1 MHHRDEEL
9 RQAVALFRYGLIAD
23 VLRLPPGS
31 REIRR
36 TLNEKSQRTYTIP
49 GTRRTRVAVETM
61 RDWLSLYRNGGFEA
75 LYPKTRTDRGRP
87 RRMPPE
93 VAELLVSLKSERP
106 ALSVKALIEAARERG
121 ADHPLAPSTVH
132 RLLSRE
138 GLLDKRPGEPVATD
152 RRRFAFRYAGELWM
166 SDVMHGP
173 KVSDGRRRRKTFLI
187 AFIDDATRVI
197 PFAAFAHSENTT
209 TFLPVFKHAIA
220 RRGLPARL
228 YADNGANFRSQ
239 QLALVCA
246 KLGIALIHARP
257 YQPAG
262 KGKIER
268 FFRTLRAA
276 WLAHLGA
283 EATESL
289 DTLNRTLWAW
299 VEGEYHQSPHRGLD
313 GRTPL
318 DQWALAGAN
327 VRYPDPTT
335 DLDDL
340 FLFEVKRRVMKD
352 RTGEPARPG
361 VRGRRRPGR
370 PNRHLAL
377 RPRRTAFAPHRGRPR
392 RQAGGARH
400 PSGRLRQHRRQ
411 ARPTLPATA
420 LRHPAARTLPLAA
433 CDAKPQGDEVMYLRH
448 FALTRLPFETP
459 AHTDEL
465 FESNARREAETR
477 LQHLVELKGI
487 GLLTGEVGSGKTT
500 VCRNVAAALH
510 PGLHRVG
517 YVSLTTGNVLDMYKA
532 IGWEL
537 GLPTERSR
545 ATAYRAIR
553 EEITRL
559 LGEAKQLPVLVIDEA
574 QHLRNDVL
582 EDLRLLTNFA
592 MDSENRLCLLLV
604 GLTELRRR
612 LAMACHE
619 SLAQRLVVRHHLA
632 GLDREELDHYLA
644 HRLRLAGC
652 EHPLFEP
659 PAVEALA
666 QSARGLPRLI
676 NRIAHYA
683 LTAAAVQGARTV
695 TAEHLEHAV
704 AELRL

>member
-1 MHHRDEEL
+1 MHHPDDEL

-36 TLNEKSQRTYTIP
+36 TLNDKAQRTYTIP

-93 VAELLVSLKSERP
+93 VAELLVSLKSEQP

-173 KVSDGRRRRKTFLI
+173 KVRDGRRRRKTFLI

-197 PFAAFAHSENTT
+197 PFAAFAHAENTT
-209 TFLPVFKHAIA
+209 AFLPMFKQAIA

-228 YADNGANFRSQ
+228 YVDNGANFRSR

-276 WLAHLGA
+276 WLAHLGT

-289 DTLNRTLWAW
+289 DTLNRTVWAW

-352 RTGEPARPG
+352 RTVSLHGRVYEADAVLVGQTVTLRYDPDAPPSRPLEVVHDGNRAGLATRLDAYANTTVKRDRPSSQLQCDTPPREPS
-361 VRGRRRPGR
+361 
-370 PNRHLAL
+370 
-377 RPRRTAFAPHRGRPR
+377 
-392 RQAGGARH
+392 
-400 PSGRLRQHRRQ
+400 PS
-411 ARPTLPATA
+411 
-420 LRHPAARTLPLAA
+420 PLAMRNL
-433 CDAKPQGDEVMYLRH
+433 K
-448 FALTRLPFETP
+448 ET
-459 AHTDEL
+459 
-465 FESNARREAETR
+465 
-477 LQHLVELKGI
+477 K
-487 GLLTGEVGSGKTT
+487 
-500 VCRNVAAALH
+500 
-510 PGLHRVG
+510 
-517 YVSLTTGNVLDMYKA
+517 
-532 IGWEL
+532 
-537 GLPTERSR
+537 
-545 ATAYRAIR
+545 
-553 EEITRL
+553 
-559 LGEAKQLPVLVIDEA
+559 
-574 QHLRNDVL
+574 
-582 EDLRLLTNFA
+582 
-592 MDSENRLCLLLV
+592 
-604 GLTELRRR
+604 
-612 LAMACHE
+612 
-619 SLAQRLVVRHHLA
+619 
-632 GLDREELDHYLA
+632 
-644 HRLRLAGC
+644 
-652 EHPLFEP
+652 
-659 PAVEALA
+659 
-666 QSARGLPRLI
+666 
-676 NRIAHYA
+676 
-683 LTAAAVQGARTV
+683 
-695 TAEHLEHAV
+695 
-704 AELRL
+704 

>member
-1 MHHRDEEL
+1 MHHPDDEL

-36 TLNEKSQRTYTIP
+36 TLNDKAQRTYTIP

-228 YADNGANFRSQ
+228 YVDNGANFRSR

-327 VRYPDPTT
+327 ARYPDPTT

-352 RTGEPARPG
+352 RTVSLHGRVYEADAVLVGQTVTLRYDPDAPPSRPLEVVHDGKPAGLATRLDAYANTAVKRDRPSRQLRCDTPPDEPC
-361 VRGRRRPGR
+361 
-370 PNRHLAL
+370 
-377 RPRRTAFAPHRGRPR
+377 
-392 RQAGGARH
+392 
-400 PSGRLRQHRRQ
+400 PS
-411 ARPTLPATA
+411 
-420 LRHPAARTLPLAA
+420 PLAMRNL
-433 CDAKPQGDEVMYLRH
+433 K
-448 FALTRLPFETP
+448 ET
-459 AHTDEL
+459 
-465 FESNARREAETR
+465 
-477 LQHLVELKGI
+477 K
-487 GLLTGEVGSGKTT
+487 
-500 VCRNVAAALH
+500 
-510 PGLHRVG
+510 
-517 YVSLTTGNVLDMYKA
+517 
-532 IGWEL
+532 
-537 GLPTERSR
+537 
-545 ATAYRAIR
+545 
-553 EEITRL
+553 
-559 LGEAKQLPVLVIDEA
+559 
-574 QHLRNDVL
+574 
-582 EDLRLLTNFA
+582 
-592 MDSENRLCLLLV
+592 
-604 GLTELRRR
+604 
-612 LAMACHE
+612 
-619 SLAQRLVVRHHLA
+619 
-632 GLDREELDHYLA
+632 
-644 HRLRLAGC
+644 
-652 EHPLFEP
+652 
-659 PAVEALA
+659 
-666 QSARGLPRLI
+666 
-676 NRIAHYA
+676 
-683 LTAAAVQGARTV
+683 
-695 TAEHLEHAV
+695 
-704 AELRL
+704 

>member
-1 MHHRDEEL
+1 
-9 RQAVALFRYGLIAD
+9 
-23 VLRLPPGS
+23 
-31 REIRR
+31 
-36 TLNEKSQRTYTIP
+36 
-49 GTRRTRVAVETM
+49 
-61 RDWLSLYRNGGFEA
+61 
-75 LYPKTRTDRGRP
+75 
-87 RRMPPE
+87 
-93 VAELLVSLKSERP
+93 
-106 ALSVKALIEAARERG
+106 
-121 ADHPLAPSTVH
+121 
-132 RLLSRE
+132 
-138 GLLDKRPGEPVATD
+138 
-152 RRRFAFRYAGELWM
+152 
-166 SDVMHGP
+166 
-173 KVSDGRRRRKTFLI
+173 
-187 AFIDDATRVI
+187 
-197 PFAAFAHSENTT
+197 
-209 TFLPVFKHAIA
+209 
-220 RRGLPARL
+220 
-228 YADNGANFRSQ
+228 
-239 QLALVCA
+239 
-246 KLGIALIHARP
+246 
-257 YQPAG
+257 
-262 KGKIER
+262 
-268 FFRTLRAA
+268 
-276 WLAHLGA
+276 
-283 EATESL
+283 
-289 DTLNRTLWAW
+289 
-299 VEGEYHQSPHRGLD
+299 
-313 GRTPL
+313 
-318 DQWALAGAN
+318 
-327 VRYPDPTT
+327 
-335 DLDDL
+335 
-340 FLFEVKRRVMKD
+340 
-352 RTGEPARPG
+352 
-361 VRGRRRPGR
+361 
-370 PNRHLAL
+370 
-377 RPRRTAFAPHRGRPR
+377 
-392 RQAGGARH
+392 
-400 PSGRLRQHRRQ
+400 
-411 ARPTLPATA
+411 
-420 LRHPAARTLPLAA
+420 
-433 CDAKPQGDEVMYLRH
+433 MYLRH

-465 FESNARREAETR
+465 FESNARREAQAR
-477 LQHLVELKGI
+477 LHHLIELKGI

-500 VCRNVAAALH
+500 VCRHVTAALH